1 MKKRVVITGMGAIS
15 PVGQDVETFWDN
27 LSNGRSGLAD
37 ITRFDITDTRNS
49 LGGEVKNWV
58 SPPEWTSHSRAVQF
72 ALCAARQA
80 VEDAGLS
87 GGPRVGCCLST
98 NFGGTEMGEAFFR
111 SLAGE
116 GEIRAGDFAGISFS
130 TATDLA
136 AREFALAGPQ
146 ASISLSCASGVAA
159 LGFAMDQIRL
169 GRADAM
175 LAGGYDEL
183 ALFSY
188 AGLCALRA
196 VTPDTI
202 RPFDLRRKG
211 TIFSEGAGVVVL
223 ESLESAQARGA
234 IIYAEVLGHAMNN
247 DAFHMTAPDKEGHG
261 IHAVMSSALKDAG
274 INREEIDHINAHG
287 TGTPYND
294 RIETSCIKHVFGDR
308 ASKIPVVSVKSEM
321 GHTMGA
327 AGTLEVICAVKTIQA
342 QFLPPTINL
351 EEPDPE
357 CDLDYVPGVGR
368 PYEVQTVLSN
378 SYGIGGTNAAVILR
392 KA

>member
-1 MKKRVVITGMGAIS
+1 MGAIS
-15 PVGQDVETFWDN
+15 PVGHDVETFWDN

-37 ITRFDITDTRNS
+37 ITRFNTTDTRNS

-58 SPPEWTSHSRAVQF
+58 PPPEWASHSRAVQY
-72 ALCAARQA
+72 ALGASKQA
-80 VEDAGLS
+80 IEDAGLN

-116 GEIRAGDFAGISFS
+116 SEVRAEDFSGISFS
-130 TATDLA
+130 RATDLVA
-136 AREFALAGPQ
+136 KEFALSGPQ
-146 ASISLSCASGVAA
+146 TSISLSCASGVAA

-202 RPFDLRRKG
+202 RPFDKRRKG
-211 TIFSEGAGVVVL
+211 TIFSEGSGVVVL
-223 ESLESAQARGA
+223 ESLESAEARRA
-234 IIYAEVLGHAMNN
+234 TIHAEVLGHAMNN

-261 IHAVMSSALKDAG
+261 IHAVMASALQDAG
-274 INREEIDHINAHG
+274 IHRDEIDHINAHG

-294 RIETSCIKHVFGDR
+294 RIETACIKHVFGDR
-308 ASKIPVVSVKSEM
+308 ASEIPVVSVKSEM

-342 QFLPPTINL
+342 QLLPPTINL
-351 EEPDPE
+351 EEPDPD
-357 CDLDYVPGVGR
+357 CDLDYVPGVPR
-368 PYEVQTVLSN
+368 PYEIRTVLSN
-378 SYGIGGTNAAVILR
+378 SYGIGGTNAAVILQ